1 MRDQNR
7 CVTLVKLY
15 PRGFRLLVIR
25 LVAANVPV
33 ANVPLA
39 NVPSANVPVTDKS
52 VVLEVKKTIGRKKQT
67 IICARAE
74 RTQTAKFLSRG
85 QQKKLFTH
93 EPISHRRKTCV
104 ARAKKLFAHDPIRHK

>member
-33 ANVPLA
+33 ANYPWQTPLL
-39 NVPSANVPVTDKS
+39 ANVPVTDKS
-52 VVLEVKKTIGRKKQT
+52 VVLVLQTISAKKRKKLIAQ
-67 IICARAE
+67 
-74 RTQTAKFLSRG
+74 
-85 QQKKLFTH
+85 
-93 EPISHRRKTCV
+93 RRKY
-104 ARAKKLFAHDPIRHK
+104 RDRRNFE